1 MRSVRL
7 LAVVLLASPLAAQDA
22 APRLEVGV
30 DLSHWQLDGGTATVG
45 PTTRQSG
52 SVRAA
57 VLLPGRMPASLGLS
71 ATYAPTDGDAPG
83 LLGFASEFAR
93 RLAPGGPDGMNL
105 FVAAGAGILRLSP
118 EEEEEAGIDRCR
130 PEDGCIDE
138 SPHHAEGWRT
148 VLSASV
154 GADVP
159 LARGALIQPS
169 VQLLKP
175 VGREMGAAGALVR
188 LGIGFAWRP

>member
-7 LAVVLLASPLAAQDA
+7 LTVVLLASPLAAQDA

-30 DLSHWQLDGGTATVG
+30 DLSYWQLDMGTATVG
-45 PTTRQSG
+45 PTTQQSG
-52 SVRAA
+52 TLRAA
-57 VLLPGRMPASLGLS
+57 VVLPSRLPASLGLS

-83 LLGFASEFAR
+83 LLGLGSEFAQ
-93 RLAPGGPDGMNL
+93 RLSPGGPDGMNL

-118 EEEEEAGIDRCR
+118 EEEEGGIDECR
-130 PEDGCIDE
+130 PENGCIDE

-148 VLSASV
+148 VLSASL

-159 LARGALIQPS
+159 LARGALMQPA
-169 VQLLKP
+169 VQVLKP
-175 VGREMGAAGALVR
+175 VGQEMGAAGVLVR
-188 LGIGFAWRP
+188 LGIGLAWRP

>member
-1 MRSVRL
+1 MRFARL
-7 LAVVLLASPLAAQDA
+7 LALVLLASPLAAQDA

-30 DLSHWQLDGGTATVG
+30 DLSHWQLDLGTASVG
-45 PTTRQSG
+45 PTTQQTG

-57 VLLPGRMPASLGLS
+57 VVLPSRLPASLGLS
-71 ATYAPTDGDAPG
+71 ATYAPTDGSAPG
-83 LLGFASEFAR
+83 LLGFGGELAQ
-93 RLAPGGPDGMNL
+93 RLAPGGRDDMNL
-105 FVAAGAGILRLSP
+105 FLSAGAGILRLSEG
-118 EEEEEAGIDRCR
+118 EEEDGGCI
-130 PEDGCIDE
+130 PENGCIDE

-159 LARGALIQPS
+159 VARGAVVQPA

-175 VGREMGAAGALVR
+175 VGQGLGEAGVLVR
-188 LGIGFAWRP
+188 LGIGLAWRP